1 MGDRRKRIP
10 ALLRRIGLKRRL
22 FIGFVIVS
30 LLPMAVLGV
39 IMGVRLYHTIM
50 DNYEEQSIQALGTIQ
65 YRIGIV
71 TGAKEE
77 RINAF
82 ASDADVVKSVRKLN
96 MDISLLDRTA
106 LTRDLQGKLLA
117 ELSQIKGGVRA
128 EILDRNGAYVTGIFD
143 DRYTALSGEA
153 RARAAESPDRL
164 HLWHGTDQ
172 EGEEIIV
179 FSRQIINYFN
189 GRTTGWVLLY
199 VGTDELKE
207 EMKTVQTDAVIAVYD
222 EEGGLIC
229 SGTGNGNI
237 ADIADEDLNEAGFRV
252 SGYRASEDMWKA
264 YRMGDR
270 HF

>member
-50 DNYEEQSIQALGTIQ
+50 DTYEEQSIQALGTIQ

-96 MDISLLDRTA
+96 MDI
-106 LTRDLQGKLLA
+106 
-117 ELSQIKGGVRA
+117 
-128 EILDRNGAYVTGIFD
+128 
-143 DRYTALSGEA
+143 
-153 RARAAESPDRL
+153 
-164 HLWHGTDQ
+164 
-172 EGEEIIV
+172 
-179 FSRQIINYFN
+179 
-189 GRTTGWVLLY
+189 
-199 VGTDELKE
+199 
-207 EMKTVQTDAVIAVYD
+207 IAK
-222 EEGGLIC
+222 
-229 SGTGNGNI
+229 S
-237 ADIADEDLNEAGFRV
+237 
-252 SGYRASEDMWKA
+252 
-264 YRMGDR
+264 
-270 HF
+270 

>member
-10 ALLRRIGLKRRL
+10 ALLRKIGLKRRL

-96 MDISLLDRTA
+96 MDISLLDQTA

-128 EILDRNGAYVTGIFD
+128 EILDRNGEFATRRSPARREPGRRRVRTGCICGTE
-143 DRYTALSGEA
+143 RSRRGKRLSF
-153 RARAAESPDRL
+153 SPGRL
-164 HLWHGTDQ
+164 LIISM
-172 EGEEIIV
+172 EGPRDGC
-179 FSRQIINYFN
+179 FSMW
-189 GRTTGWVLLY
+189 GR
-199 VGTDELKE
+199 
-207 EMKTVQTDAVIAVYD
+207 M
-222 EEGGLIC
+222 
-229 SGTGNGNI
+229 N
-237 ADIADEDLNEAGFRV
+237 
-252 SGYRASEDMWKA
+252 
-264 YRMGDR
+264 
-270 HF
+270 

>member
-30 LLPMAVLGV
+30 LLPMAVLGG

-153 RARAAESPDRL
+153 RVRTGCICGTERIRRGKRLSFSPGRL
-164 HLWHGTDQ
+164 LIILM
-172 EGEEIIV
+172 EGPRDGC
-179 FSRQIINYFN
+179 FSMW
-189 GRTTGWVLLY
+189 GR
-199 VGTDELKE
+199 
-207 EMKTVQTDAVIAVYD
+207 M
-222 EEGGLIC
+222 
-229 SGTGNGNI
+229 S
-237 ADIADEDLNEAGFRV
+237 
-252 SGYRASEDMWKA
+252 
-264 YRMGDR
+264 
-270 HF
+270 

>member
-117 ELSQIKGGVRA
+117 EL
-128 EILDRNGAYVTGIFD
+128 
-143 DRYTALSGEA
+143 
-153 RARAAESPDRL
+153 RAACVRKSWTGTERTSRGFSTTAIQRSPARREPGRRRVRTGCICGTERIRRGKRL
-164 HLWHGTDQ
+164 SFSPCTLLIILM
-172 EGEEIIV
+172 EGPRDGC
-179 FSRQIINYFN
+179 FSMW
-189 GRTTGWVLLY
+189 GR
-199 VGTDELKE
+199 
-207 EMKTVQTDAVIAVYD
+207 M
-222 EEGGLIC
+222 
-229 SGTGNGNI
+229 S
-237 ADIADEDLNEAGFRV
+237 
-252 SGYRASEDMWKA
+252 
-264 YRMGDR
+264 
-270 HF
+270 

>member
-128 EILDRNGAYVTGIFD
+128 EILDRNGSSLQGFSTTATRRSPARREPGRRRVRTGCICGTE
-143 DRYTALSGEA
+143 RSRRGKRLSF
-153 RARAAESPDRL
+153 SPGRL
-164 HLWHGTDQ
+164 LIISM
-172 EGEEIIV
+172 EGPQDGC
-179 FSRQIINYFN
+179 FSMW
-189 GRTTGWVLLY
+189 GR
-199 VGTDELKE
+199 
-207 EMKTVQTDAVIAVYD
+207 M
-222 EEGGLIC
+222 
-229 SGTGNGNI
+229 S
-237 ADIADEDLNEAGFRV
+237 
-252 SGYRASEDMWKA
+252 
-264 YRMGDR
+264 
-270 HF
+270 

>member
-10 ALLRRIGLKRRL
+10 AHLRKIGLKRRL

-71 TGAKEE
+71 TGAREE

-117 ELSQIKGGVRA
+117 ELSQIKGGVRKFW
-128 EILDRNGAYVTGIFD
+128 T
-143 DRYTALSGEA
+143 
-153 RARAAESPDRL
+153 
-164 HLWHGTDQ
+164 
-172 EGEEIIV
+172 
-179 FSRQIINYFN
+179 
-189 GRTTGWVLLY
+189 
-199 VGTDELKE
+199 
-207 EMKTVQTDAVIAVYD
+207 
-222 EEGGLIC
+222 
-229 SGTGNGNI
+229 GTGSSLQGFSTI
-237 ADIADEDLNEAGFRV
+237 ATRRSPARREPGRRRV
-252 SGYRASEDMWKA
+252 RTGCICGTERSRRGKRLSFSPG
-264 YRMGDR
+264 R
-270 HF
+270 

>member
-82 ASDADVVKSVRKLN
+82 ASDADVVKSSPARREPGRRRVR
-96 MDISLLDRTA
+96 
-106 LTRDLQGKLLA
+106 
-117 ELSQIKGGVRA
+117 
-128 EILDRNGAYVTGIFD
+128 TGC
-143 DRYTALSGEA
+143 TC
-153 RARAAESPDRL
+153 
-164 HLWHGTDQ
+164 GTDRIRRGKRLSFSPGRLLIILM
-172 EGEEIIV
+172 EGPRDGC
-179 FSRQIINYFN
+179 FSMW
-189 GRTTGWVLLY
+189 GR
-199 VGTDELKE
+199 
-207 EMKTVQTDAVIAVYD
+207 M
-222 EEGGLIC
+222 
-229 SGTGNGNI
+229 S
-237 ADIADEDLNEAGFRV
+237 
-252 SGYRASEDMWKA
+252 
-264 YRMGDR
+264 
-270 HF
+270 